1 MSGYSKN
8 PLTAEKMLPVLGPI
22 IRGELCTWQTD
33 EGDAD
38 YFAYKLREAFYIA
51 RLYQR
56 EFEKQ
61 ASKFQLGM
69 ELPIKDA
76 NDAIKAEALAAVAK
90 MAERIR
96 IVVTSRSTVDARFA
110 KGTPEALV
118 LTSTATPTSGYE
130 NPGRSVV
137 TITKQTV
144 WSIKEAWKASQ
155 PSNTPLHFPN
165 ATLSYEELVELYG
178 WATELGLILFE
189 VDGALTVQRKTLD
202 LIEFA
207 WAPTAVA
214 EDVPYE
220 DFPFKD

>member
-22 IRGELCTWQTD
+22 IRGELCTWQTN
-33 EGDAD
+33 EGEAD
-38 YFAYKLREAFYIA
+38 YFAYKVREALFVA
-51 RLYQR
+51 RLHKDR
-56 EFEKQ
+56 
-61 ASKFQLGM
+61 FQKIWDESLDPNNYPVDDEDMIAGD
-69 ELPIKDA
+69 LL
-76 NDAIKAEALAAVAK
+76 AIAK

-96 IVVTSRSTVDARFA
+96 IVVTSRSTVEARFA

-118 LTSTATPTSGYE
+118 LASGATPTSGYE

-144 WSIKEAWKASQ
+144 WSVKEAWKAAQ

-165 ATLSYEELVELYG
+165 AGLSYEELVELYG

-202 LIEFA
+202 LVEFA
-207 WAPTAVA
+207 WAPIAVD
-214 EDVPYE
+214 EDVPAE